1 MRPQIRTGD
10 VVISL
15 RSAGVT
21 YVRRTGFLKRNRF
34 EALRDVSF
42 DLRRGE
48 SLGVIG
54 SNGAG
59 KSTLLRVLSGIIRP
73 DKGRIVSR
81 GYSVALLSL
90 QLGFDP
96 NLSGRDNAIVNGL
109 LLGFRRKQVEQKL
122 DEIIA
127 FAELDAFIDYPLH
140 TYSSGMRA
148 RLGFSVAFHM
158 DPDILLVDEVLGVGD
173 AEFQQKSRAV
183 MERKIAS
190 DKTIVLVSHSTATIR
205 KLCSRAVWIEHG
217 ESRMEGEM
225 SEVVS
230 AYERF
235 VQQKNPRPP
244 AGAGRGTPN
253 DLRRAGG
260 AR

>member
-1 MRPQIRTGD
+1 MTDD

-15 RSAGVT
+15 KNVGVS

-54 SNGAG
+54 SNGSG

-73 DKGRIVSR
+73 DQGRIVNR
-81 GYSVALLSL
+81 GHSVALLSL

-96 NLSGRDNAIVNGL
+96 RLSGRDNAIVNGL

-122 DEIIA
+122 DQIIA
-127 FAELDAFIDYPLH
+127 FSELEAFIDYPLH

-158 DPDILLVDEVLGVGD
+158 NPDILLVDEVLGVGD
-173 AEFQQKSRAV
+173 AEFQQKSRAE

-190 DKTIVLVSHSTATIR
+190 EKTIVLVSHSTATIR

-225 SEVVS
+225 SEVVR
-230 AYERF
+230 AYERS
-235 VQQKNPRPP
+235 VQRKAPSRQGRQRDALPEVLNART
-244 AGAGRGTPN
+244 GAK
-253 DLRRAGG
+253 G
-260 AR
+260 AA

>member
-1 MRPQIRTGD
+1 MTDD

-15 RSAGVT
+15 KNVGIS

-54 SNGAG
+54 SNGSG

-73 DKGRIVSR
+73 DQGRIVNR
-81 GYSVALLSL
+81 GHSVALLSL

-96 NLSGRDNAIVNGL
+96 RLSGRDNAIVNGL
-109 LLGFRRKQVEQKL
+109 LLGFRQKQVEQKL
-122 DEIIA
+122 DQIIA
-127 FAELDAFIDYPLH
+127 FSELEAFIDYPLH

-158 DPDILLVDEVLGVGD
+158 NPDILLVDEVLGVGD
-173 AEFQQKSRAV
+173 AEFQQKSRAE

-190 DKTIVLVSHSTATIR
+190 EKTIVLVSHSTATIR

-225 SEVVS
+225 SEVVR
-230 AYERF
+230 AYERS
-235 VQQKNPRPP
+235 VQRKAPSRQGRQRDALPEVLNDRT
-244 AGAGRGTPN
+244 GAK
-253 DLRRAGG
+253 G
-260 AR
+260 AA